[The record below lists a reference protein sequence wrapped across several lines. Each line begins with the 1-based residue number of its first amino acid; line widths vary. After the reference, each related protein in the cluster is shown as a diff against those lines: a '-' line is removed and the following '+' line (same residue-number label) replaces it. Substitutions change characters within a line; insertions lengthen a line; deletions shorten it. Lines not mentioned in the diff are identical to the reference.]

1 MRMSKEKDFVAPER
15 IQVIIPYSDLE
26 KMVNMAQELEEMKRQ
41 FTRIEEQYAAVRGMF
56 SECIQKIQEIRDFVK
71 D

>member
-1 MRMSKEKDFVAPER
+1 MGHQDFVSPEK

-26 KMVNMAQELEEMKRQ
+26 KMVDMAQKMVEMEKQ
-41 FTRIEEQYAAVRGMF
+41 YQRIEEQYAAIRGMF
-56 SECIQKIQEIRDFVK
+56 SECLEKIREIQRFVQ